1 MRAGRFGRRAPEAR
15 ERARELRRDQTYAE
29 HWLWDT
35 LRDRRLGWK
44 FRRQVPVDSY
54 VVDFYCAELKLVV
67 EVDGEIHLDPR
78 QVAHDKSRDT
88 HLRSIGC
95 TILRF
100 FQRIRRPGP
109 RRRPPPNHRNRLPPR
124 HSLTN
129 LHPSPACG
137 RGAGGEGLSYTPS
150 TFPSTTTSPASV
162 ASVSSSKTPSP
173 SRSQNRS
180 SPRARQ
186 KSASPSPSRS
196 PSRG

>member
-1 MRAGRFGRRAPEAR
+1 
-15 ERARELRRDQTYAE
+15 LRRDQTYAE

-100 FQRIRRPGP
+100 SNESVVLDLDAVRRQITETAS
-109 RRRPPPNHRNRLPPR
+109 RL
-124 HSLTN
+124 
-129 LHPSPACG
+129 A
-137 RGAGGEGLSYTPS
+137 TP
-150 TFPSTTTSPASV
+150 
-162 ASVSSSKTPSP
+162 
-173 SRSQNRS
+173 
-180 SPRARQ
+180 
-186 KSASPSPSRS
+186 
-196 PSRG
+196 